1 MSQIPPGRYGY
12 EDFRLNSRIDAIQEN
27 APTEFDTFSEVAA
40 ELRELRL
47 QIAAI
52 EGGSHEFQFLL
63 LE

>member
-1 MSQIPPGRYGY
+1 MSRIPPGRYGS
-12 EDFRLNSRIDAIQEN
+12 EDFRQTSRLDQITGDAP
-27 APTEFDTFSEVAA
+27 AEFDTFAEVAS
-40 ELRELRL
+40 ELQRLRL

>member
-1 MSQIPPGRYGY
+1 MSTVPPGRYGS
-12 EDFRLNSRIDAIQEN
+12 EDFRLNARIDAIQQD
-27 APTEFDTFSEVAA
+27 APVEFDTLSEVAA

>member
-1 MSQIPPGRYGY
+1 MSKIPPGRYGS
-12 EDFRLNSRIDAIQEN
+12 ENFRQTARIDAFVEG
-27 APTEFDTFSEVAA
+27 APVEFDTFSEVAA
-40 ELRELRL
+40 ELQRLRL

>member
-1 MSQIPPGRYGY
+1 MSQIPPGRYGS
-12 EDFRLNSRIDAIQEN
+12 EDFRLNARIDAIQEN
-27 APTEFDTFSEVAA
+27 APVEFDTFSEVAA
-40 ELRELRL
+40 ELQRLRL

>member
-1 MSQIPPGRYGY
+1 MSQIPPYRYGST
-12 EDFRLNSRIDAIQEN
+12 EQKTANRLEEIQDG
-27 APTEFDTFSEVAA
+27 APVEFDTFSEIAA

>member
-1 MSQIPPGRYGY
+1 MSQIPPGRYGS
-12 EDFRLNSRIDAIQEN
+12 EDFKLNARIDAIQVD
-27 APTEFDTFSEVAA
+27 APVEFDTFSEVAA
-40 ELRELRL
+40 ELQRLRL

>member
-1 MSQIPPGRYGY
+1 MPQIPPGRYGS

>member
-1 MSQIPPGRYGY
+1 MSKIPPGRYGS
-12 EDFRLNSRIDAIQEN
+12 ENFRQTARIDAITN
-27 APTEFDTFSEVAA
+27 DAPVEFDTFSEVAA
-40 ELRELRL
+40 ELHQLRL

>member
-1 MSQIPPGRYGY
+1 MSQIPPGRYGS
-12 EDFRLNSRIDAIQEN
+12 EDFKLNARINAIQAD
-27 APTEFDTFSEVAA
+27 APVEFDTFSEVAA
-40 ELRELRL
+40 ELQRLRL

>member
-1 MSQIPPGRYGY
+1 MSQIPPGRYGS
-12 EDFRLNSRIDAIQEN
+12 EDFRQTSRLDAIQQD
-27 APTEFDTFSEVAA
+27 APAEFDTFSEVAA

>member
-1 MSQIPPGRYGY
+1 MSQVPPGRYGS
-12 EDFRLNSRIDAIQEN
+12 EDFRQTARINAITDG
-27 APTEFDTFSEVAA
+27 APVEFDTFSEVAA
-40 ELRELRL
+40 ELQQLRL

>member
-1 MSQIPPGRYGY
+1 MSQIPPGRYGS
-12 EDFRLNSRIDAIQEN
+12 EDFKLNARISAIQAD
-27 APTEFDTFSEVAA
+27 APVEFDTFSEVAA
-40 ELRELRL
+40 ELQRLRL

>member
-1 MSQIPPGRYGY
+1 MSQIPPYRYGST
-12 EDFRLNSRIDAIQEN
+12 EQKVANRLDEIQEG
-27 APTEFDTFSEVAA
+27 APVEFDTFSEIAA
-40 ELRELRL
+40 ELQHLRL

>member
-1 MSQIPPGRYGY
+1 MSTVPPGRYGS
-12 EDFRLNSRIDAIQEN
+12 EDFRLNARIDAIQQD
-27 APTEFDTFSEVAA
+27 APAEFDTLSEVAA
-40 ELRELRL
+40 ELHQLRL

>member
-1 MSQIPPGRYGY
+1 MSQVPPGRYGS
-12 EDFRLNSRIDAIQEN
+12 EDFKLNSRIDAIQQD
-27 APTEFDTFSEVAA
+27 APAEFDTFSEVAA

>member
-1 MSQIPPGRYGY
+1 MSTVPPGRYGS
-12 EDFRLNSRIDAIQEN
+12 ENFRQTARLDAIQQN
-27 APTEFDTFSEVAA
+27 APVEFDTFAEVAS
-40 ELRELRL
+40 ELQQLRL

>member
-1 MSQIPPGRYGY
+1 MSKIPPGRYGS
-12 EDFRLNSRIDAIQEN
+12 ENFRQTARIDAITDD
-27 APTEFDTFSEVAA
+27 APVEFDTFSEVAA
-40 ELRELRL
+40 ELQRLRL